1 MKKFFFITTISV
13 LTILFF
19 SFWTIVSDG
28 YDRQNKL
35 ILSIKK
41 IIHPHFARK
50 IRDTIFA
57 FPNLKKQ
64 NRTLELQ
71 VKKYEQ
77 GYNGTLF
84 NEQNNKSIDEKY
96 SYNLK
101 FFFLPFKR
109 LDTNLGWQANASLKR
124 AHYLEIIEDK
134 ILVISGEGESLIF
147 DKQNI
152 TKDRLDQKPVK
163 NNIDLILKEKNSEL
177 FAIRD
182 LYYEDNFVYVSIVE
196 KNNEQFTINIY
207 RAAKNFTKLNFD
219 IFFESQEYSP
229 KYTLQTGGRIEKFKD
244 NKILFAIGFF
254 GKHNFAQDKK
264 SLSGKIISIDK
275 KNRDYE
281 ILSVGHRNPQGLYYS
296 KKNNII
302 MNTEHGPKGGDE
314 VNFNFLNNDKM
325 KNFGWPISSY
335 GKPYPGTE
343 NIFEKEG
350 WLKKSHSENNFNE
363 PIKYFVPSIG
373 ISELIYV
380 DDYKDLSGS
389 IFASSLRA
397 GSIYILN
404 IDKNMKKILDTD
416 RIFFKNKRIRDLKY
430 DKKSKLFF
438 ILFENTP
445 SVGVLKVN

>member
-1 MKKFFFITTISV
+1 
-13 LTILFF
+13 
-19 SFWTIVSDG
+19 
-28 YDRQNKL
+28 
-35 ILSIKK
+35 
-41 IIHPHFARK
+41 
-50 IRDTIFA
+50 
-57 FPNLKKQ
+57 
-64 NRTLELQ
+64 
-71 VKKYEQ
+71 
-77 GYNGTLF
+77 
-84 NEQNNKSIDEKY
+84 
-96 SYNLK
+96 
-101 FFFLPFKR
+101 
-109 LDTNLGWQANASLKR
+109 
-124 AHYLEIIEDK
+124 
-134 ILVISGEGESLIF
+134 
-147 DKQNI
+147 
-152 TKDRLDQKPVK
+152 
-163 NNIDLILKEKNSEL
+163 
-177 FAIRD
+177 
-182 LYYEDNFVYVSIVE
+182 
-196 KNNEQFTINIY
+196 
-207 RAAKNFTKLNFD
+207 
-219 IFFESQEYSP
+219 
-229 KYTLQTGGRIEKFKD
+229 
-244 NKILFAIGFF
+244 
-254 GKHNFAQDKK
+254 
-264 SLSGKIISIDK
+264 
-275 KNRDYE
+275 
-281 ILSVGHRNPQGLYYS
+281 
-296 KKNNII
+296 

-325 KNFGWPISSY
+325 KNFGWPISSF